1 MYSIIITEHYQ
12 QSSYRYHYH
21 FGAERRDSSDSP
33 SESVTSSRSMRVSQE
48 RSGESEVEEAGTR
61 EDIRGFRQW
70 TSAMTEDLV
79 IMRNILLR
87 EDPNA
92 DPSSKAFA
100 KQLMA
105 LFKDKHPNCMESERS
120 LLSKLRESSHLT
132 SSKEA
137 PVKSR
142 PKVVKAETPKKNP
155 AVDLMSDIEGFTDWN
170 LGMVRDFISCMD
182 RARRKYTEMKEND
195 PQMKLVPLL
204 LVEWKAMYPD
214 TGETVRSFLVR
225 IRSLKTNKELIKA
238 KLGEH
243 DLLPRM
249 STDETP
255 SQSSQELREEDDQE
269 MTQEEAIRRLGKF
282 VWDSNT
288 MMPVIISTR
297 AKAIAKQKK
306 EMSQGKRISY
316 AKIWIKEFKNVYP
329 NCPYTANNLSVH
341 YWYWTSRQE
350 NNSNDKTTMLKKAA
364 VKEVE
369 VEEEVEDMVEE
380 PPQWSEWSEEDHEDL
395 KRIAEKVD
403 RMIKA
408 DGADKQLK
416 FPKLLHSV
424 WLNLHPES
432 VETEVSLLTIYKT
445 FSSQQQRVAAEVN
458 VDFSNNAPSSRTLSK
473 DIWTPKHNKMLRTI
487 VESLKVSDNYT
498 RRNLVK
504 EWCRHFPKLSWDIL
518 SSRIDDCGYSQPTH
532 FVIIKEKASEA
543 PKKTAKALEKR
554 STPEADPSPSG
565 LNARGQMRWTQQ
577 AVTDLLE
584 CHKLG
589 LKSKNSKPDKKL
601 ADLVHQKFKQRHPYC
616 PIAPN
621 VLLTKCYILRSEL
634 KSGKL
639 VLNDDHEDTG
649 EKYRGESGL
658 RTWTRQMLDE
668 LVASRKRAIGR
679 KKSVGGGVNFGKLLG
694 DLWLEEF
701 RRVYPDYKSSKKNLF
716 RKYKWW
722 RQRRAETEK
731 DVTRIIPKV
740 ELDEESV
747 LFSELK
753 RSLSE
758 NTVTLPPFVSSKV
771 KETFMDHSNI

>member
-1 MYSIIITEHYQ
+1 MTPSIT
-12 QSSYRYHYH
+12 
-21 FGAERRDSSDSP
+21 
-33 SESVTSSRSMRVSQE
+33 TSRSMRGSHE
-48 RSGESEVEEAGTR
+48 RSGEGEVEEAGAR

-70 TSAMTEDLV
+70 TAAMTEDLV

-87 EDPNA
+87 EDPDA

-120 LLSKLRESSHLT
+120 LLSKLRESNHLT
-132 SSKEA
+132 TTKEA
-137 PVKSR
+137 VVVKSR
-142 PKVVKAETPKKNP
+142 PKAVKVETPKRNP

-182 RARRKYTEMKEND
+182 RARRKYTEMKEVD

-204 LVEWKAMYPD
+204 LVEWKAMYPG

-249 STDETP
+249 SNDETP
-255 SQSSQELREEDDQE
+255 SQSTNESMKVDETEEE
-269 MTQEEAIRRLGKF
+269 MTQEEAIRRFGKF
-282 VWDSNT
+282 VWDSNN
-288 MMPVIISTR
+288 MMPVVISTR

-306 EMSQGKRISY
+306 EMTQGKRISY
-316 AKIWIKEFKNVYP
+316 AKIWIKEFKKVYP
-329 NCPYTANNLSVH
+329 HCPYTANNLSVH

-350 NNSNDKTTMLKKAA
+350 NNGNDKSLMPKKAA
-364 VKEVE
+364 VKEAE
-369 VEEEVEDMVEE
+369 IEEEVEDDLVEE
-380 PPQWSEWSEEDHEDL
+380 APQWSEWSEEDLEDL

-403 RMIKA
+403 RMLKA
-408 DGADKQLK
+408 DGAERQLK

-432 VETEVSLLTIYKT
+432 VETEESLLTIYKT
-445 FSSQQQRVAAEVN
+445 FISQQRSEAEVK
-458 VDFSNNAPSSRTLSK
+458 VDSSIKARASGTLLR
-473 DIWTPKHNKMLRTI
+473 DIWTPRHNKMLRAI
-487 VESLKVSDNYT
+487 VESLKVSDSYT
-498 RRNLVK
+498 RSNMVK
-504 EWCRHFPKLSWDIL
+504 EWCRHFPRVSWDIL
-518 SSRIDDCGYSQPTH
+518 SSRIDDCGYPQPTH
-532 FVIIKEKASEA
+532 FVLVKDKTSEA
-543 PKKTAKALEKR
+543 PKKTSKTSRKKSA
-554 STPEADPSPSG
+554 PEADPSPAG

-639 VLNDDHEDTG
+639 VLNDEHEDTG

-679 KKSVGGGVNFGKLLG
+679 KRSVGGGVNFGKLLG

-701 RRVYPDYKSSKKNLF
+701 RSVFPDYKSSKKNLF

-731 DVTRIIPKV
+731 DESKIMPKV
-740 ELDEESV
+740 DLDAEGV

-753 RSLSE
+753 KSLCE
-758 NTVTLPPFVSSKV
+758 NSVTLPPFVSSKV
-771 KETFMDHSNI
+771 NDY

>member
-1 MYSIIITEHYQ
+1 ML
-12 QSSYRYHYH
+12 R
-21 FGAERRDSSDSP
+21 G
-33 SESVTSSRSMRVSQE
+33 SQE
-48 RSGESEVEEAGTR
+48 RSGETEGEEAGAR

-70 TSAMTEDLV
+70 TSAMQEDLI
-79 IMRNILLR
+79 IMRNVLLR

-105 LFKDKHPNCMESERS
+105 LFKDKHPSCMESERS
-120 LLSKLRESSHLT
+120 LLSKLRESNHQT
-132 SSKEA
+132 SLKEA
-137 PVKSR
+137 VVKSK
-142 PKVVKAETPKKNP
+142 PKAVKVEQPKRNP
-155 AVDLMSDIEGFTDWN
+155 AVDIMSDIEGFSDWN

-214 TGETVRSFLVR
+214 TGETVRTFLVR
-225 IRSLKTNKELIKA
+225 IRYLKTNKENIKA

-249 STDETP
+249 STDETS
-255 SQSSQELREEDDQE
+255 SQSSNEPREEE
-269 MTQEEAIRRLGKF
+269 MTQEEAQRRLGKF

-288 MMPVIISTR
+288 MMPVVISTR

-306 EMSQGKRISY
+306 EMTHGKRISY
-316 AKIWIKEFKNVYP
+316 AKIWIKEFQKVYP

-350 NNSNDKTTMLKKAA
+350 NSQDKTEMLRKAA
-364 VKEVE
+364 AKEVE
-369 VEEEVEDMVEE
+369 IDEEVDMVEDI
-380 PPQWSEWSEEDHEDL
+380 PQWSEEDLEDL

-403 RMIKA
+403 KMLKA
-408 DGADKQLK
+408 DGAERQLK
-416 FPKLLHSV
+416 FSKLLHSV

-432 VETEVSLLTIYKT
+432 SETELSLMATFRTFTSQQKVGDKVDSNT
-445 FSSQQQRVAAEVN
+445 NTPASGFSSRG
-458 VDFSNNAPSSRTLSK
+458 
-473 DIWTPKHNKMLRTI
+473 IWTPRHNKMLREI
-487 VESLKVSDNYT
+487 VESLKVSKKYT
-498 RRNLVK
+498 RSCVVK
-504 EWCRHFPKLSWDIL
+504 EWCKQFPKVSWEIL
-518 SSRIDDCGYSQPTH
+518 SRRIDDAGYSQPDN
-532 FVIIKEKASEA
+532 FVLIKENTSKVSKKIPKASEI
-543 PKKTAKALEKR
+543 K
-554 STPEADPSPSG
+554 SSSEADPCSAG

-589 LKSKNSKPDKKL
+589 LKAKNSKPDKKL

-639 VLNDDHEDTG
+639 VLNEDHEDTG

-701 RRVYPDYKSSKKNLF
+701 RSAYPDYKSSKKNLF

-722 RQRRAETEK
+722 RQRRAEMERDGAK
-731 DVTRIIPKV
+731 MVPKV
-740 ELDEESV
+740 ELTEDSV
-747 LFSELK
+747 LFVELK
-753 RSLSE
+753 KSLSE
-758 NTVTLPPFVSSKV
+758 NSVTLPPFVSSKV
-771 KETFMDHSNI
+771 RSLKKEPFSKYIFSL